1 MELIYIGVGI
11 FLVWLVRTLHK
22 IRGRDQE
29 EADKKIAFAKWAK
42 EQHDPHIVSMVQ
54 NFMSEG
60 RFQTWEEA
68 ATYAER
74 VLNTPSPEPRSNS
87 HANDTE
93 GNTFI
98 TLVRNPPTIRFPA
111 RPRCFSPCAELT
123 PTDSES

>member
-1 MELIYIGVGI
+1 MRRYDSNGPFSRAERKEGASMEIIYIGVGI

-29 EADKKIAFAKWAK
+29 EADKRIAFAKWAK

-54 NFMSEG
+54 NFISEG

-74 VLNTPSPEPRSNS
+74 AINTPSPEPRSNS

-93 GNTFI
+93 G
-98 TLVRNPPTIRFPA
+98 
-111 RPRCFSPCAELT
+111 T
-123 PTDSES
+123 PS

>member
-11 FLVWLVRTLHK
+11 FLIWLVRTLHK

-42 EQHDPHIVSMVQ
+42 EQHDPRIVPMVQ

-60 RFQTWEEA
+60 RFQTLEEA

-74 VLNTPSPEPRSNS
+74 VLNTPSPESRSNS
-87 HANDTE
+87 HANKTE
-93 GNTFI
+93 G
-98 TLVRNPPTIRFPA
+98 
-111 RPRCFSPCAELT
+111 T
-123 PTDSES
+123 PS

>member
-22 IRGRDQE
+22 IRVRDQE

-42 EQHDPHIVSMVQ
+42 DQHDPHIVSMVQ

-60 RFQTWEEA
+60 RFKTWEEA
-68 ATYAER
+68 AIYAEQA
-74 VLNTPSPEPRSNS
+74 LNPPSPESRSTS

-93 GNTFI
+93 G
-98 TLVRNPPTIRFPA
+98 
-111 RPRCFSPCAELT
+111 T
-123 PTDSES
+123 PS